1 MGLVELSTV
10 SSPSR
15 GHGARALRI
24 ATAVVAVVALGACP
38 AEATFPGRNAEIAYI
53 DSYGGDYI
61 ETDLYTVCPSG
72 RRERYLGGTSDMG
85 SGAFSPDGR
94 WLALDGT
101 GNFDSWPIWL
111 FDARNRG
118 RRITRP
124 GGAAY
129 DGGPVWA
136 PRGGAIAFTRRREDS
151 NAVRIY
157 SHHHGRFLGHG
168 FAPAW
173 SIRNQVAFTRLKH
186 AHADDQEPAIFV
198 APARGGVPRRL
209 VAGAYPDWSPDGRR
223 LVFEAGAAIPDFEAF
238 SPDYEIATSD
248 ARGAQVRTLAR
259 GRFPTW
265 SPNGRW
271 IAFMDSHGRAA
282 VIAPSGERLRILGRR
297 TDTEPMFSPDSK
309 WLATSSG
316 SDLYI
321 TRVSDGRRR
330 YVTTADSGEDL
341 DPVDWRP
348 AQAASSRC

>member
-1 MGLVELSTV
+1 MRFALVLISW
-10 SSPSR
+10 S
-15 GHGARALRI
+15 LL
-24 ATAVVAVVALGACP
+24 AVVVSPVW
-38 AEATFPGRNAEIAYI
+38 ATFPGRNAEIAYI

-61 ETDLYTVCPSG
+61 ETDLYSVCPSG
-72 RRERYLGGTSDMG
+72 RRERYLGGLSDMG

-111 FDARNRG
+111 FDARKSA

-129 DGGPVWA
+129 DLGPVWA
-136 PRGGAIAFTRRREDS
+136 PHGGAIAFTRRREES

-157 SHHHGRFLGHG
+157 SHHHGRFVSRG
-168 FAPAW
+168 FGPAW
-173 SIRNQVAFTRLKH
+173 SVRNQIAFTREKRH
-186 AHADDQEPAIFV
+186 GADDPEPSIYV
-198 APARGGVPRRL
+198 VSARGGTPRPL
-209 VAGAYPDWSPDGRR
+209 LAGADPDWSPDGRR
-223 LVFEAGAAIPDFEAF
+223 LVFEAGAAIPDSEGVT
-238 SPDYEIATSD
+238 PDYEIAISD

-259 GRFPTW
+259 GRYPTW

-271 IAFMDSHGRAA
+271 IAFMDVHGSAA
-282 VIAPSGERLRILGRR
+282 VISPSGERLRILGRR
-297 TDTEPMFSPDSK
+297 TDTRPMFSPDSK

-321 TRVSDGRRR
+321 TRASDGRRR

-341 DPVDWRP
+341 YLVDWRQ